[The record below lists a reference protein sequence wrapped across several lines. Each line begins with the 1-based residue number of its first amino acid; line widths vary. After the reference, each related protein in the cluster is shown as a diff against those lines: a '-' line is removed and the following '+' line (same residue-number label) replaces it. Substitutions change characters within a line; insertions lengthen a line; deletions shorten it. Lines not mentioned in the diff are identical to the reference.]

1 MKSKLNEHTANYY
14 AFTLHSQKKCM
25 ERSSIILEAIG
36 KAYFTL
42 QSHKKLKDSIPQ
54 ILEHLGIATDVD
66 RVYIFKNHYD
76 VNGDFCMTY
85 TYEWSAP
92 GVSPQIE
99 FEYLQNLPWSVF
111 SEMEKELRN
120 NRVINEL
127 VRNTQNGDFYDAM
140 VEQGILS
147 YLFVPIFSGGDF
159 WGYIGFDNCRSEK
172 LYSDQQ
178 ALALHAFASTLGTTI
193 LAKKQKKK
201 LLKSRKSY
209 LNLVNSVKD
218 IIFKIDLSGNWSF
231 LNKSWESI
239 SGYQVDESIGRNAF
253 EFFDPSLQAEICK
266 DFDSLLSGSK
276 TEAEG
281 ELRLLTKDNNLVWV
295 KLQVNTLKDSQG
307 MVTGI
312 SGTLVNINHEKSIQ
326 VDLQKS
332 EEDLQRL
339 NELLQAVNETQLSFF
354 LEEDF
359 QSPLDTLLHKILNI
373 TGSSFGFIGEVLYDE
388 NGLPYLKSH
397 TISNISWSEE
407 ISQFY
412 QQNFRVGIEFRN
424 LETLFGESLKTG
436 ELVISND
443 VPNDPRSGGTP
454 AGHPPL
460 LRYIGI
466 PVHKGDEFLGL
477 MGFANKDSDYSI
489 EDANF
494 LQPLIS
500 GYANLIKAIRINRLK
515 KESDLLRQKADE
527 NYKLVSEN
535 TGDIIALHN
544 LDLSFKFISPSV
556 EKVLGYK
563 PEELIGK
570 IPNQVFGLQD
580 DLISRKIEE
589 QFTVVVPHKNKTT
602 NNIVFLEIL
611 MTPLKD
617 ETGNVYSILATSRD
631 VTEREKMLEELKE
644 SLVREKEL
652 NQLKSRFISMTSH
665 EFRTPLATIMSSTEL
680 LGMILD
686 RGGDDSMLKERSQ
699 THISR
704 INAQIKRLTAI
715 ISDLLVLEKS
725 AQDKIVI
732 THQEVAINKFVR
744 NVVDNHVNDM
754 GSKIDADISDEDII
768 IYTDPTWLS
777 HIINNLIDN
786 AVKYSLHAGQHPK
799 VTVERSGKDVLI
811 KVKDYGIGIP
821 KNDHKYIFG
830 SFFRAKNV
838 TNIKGTGLGLN
849 IVKEFINKLGG
860 EVSFTSQEGKGATFI
875 LKLPYEN

>member
-1 MKSKLNEHTANYY
+1 
-14 AFTLHSQKKCM
+14 M
-25 ERSSIILEAIG
+25 ERSLIILEAIG

-54 ILEHLGIATDVD
+54 ILEHLGVATEVD

-76 VNGDFCMTY
+76 VNDNFCMTY

-99 FEYLQNLPWSVF
+99 FEYLHNLPWSVF
-111 SEMEKELRN
+111 PEMELELRKN
-120 NRVINEL
+120 LVINEL
-127 VRNTQNGDFYDAM
+127 VRNTKNGDFYDAM

-147 YLFVPIFSGGDF
+147 YLFVPILSGCDF
-159 WGYIGFDNCRSEK
+159 WGYIGFDNCRTEN
-172 LYSDQQ
+172 LYTDQQ
-178 ALALHAFASTLGTTI
+178 ALALHALASTLGTTI

-209 LNLVNSVKD
+209 LNLVNGVKD
-218 IIFKIDLSGNWSF
+218 VIFKIDSQGNWSF
-231 LNKSWESI
+231 LNKAWESI
-239 SGYQVDESIGRNAF
+239 SGYLVDETIGKNTLNFFEPSIRG
-253 EFFDPSLQAEICK
+253 EIRK
-266 DFDSLLSGSK
+266 DFEALLTGST
-276 TEAEG
+276 TELES
-281 ELRLLTKDNNLVWV
+281 ELRLLTKDNNHVWV
-295 KLQVNTLKDSQG
+295 KVQVNTLKDPEG
-307 MVTGI
+307 VVIGV
-312 SGTLVNINHEKSIQ
+312 SGTLVNINQEKSIQ
-326 VDLQKS
+326 VALQKS

-339 NELLQAVNETQLSFF
+339 NELLQAVNDTQLSFF
-354 LEEDF
+354 IEEDF
-359 QSPLDTLLHKILNI
+359 QNPLDTLLIKILNI

-388 NGLPYLKSH
+388 NRLPYLKSH

-407 ISQFY
+407 TSQFY
-412 QQNFRVGIEFRN
+412 QQNFRAGIEFRN
-424 LETLFGESLKTG
+424 LETLFGVSLKTG
-436 ELVISND
+436 EVVISNN

-500 GYANLIKAIRINRLK
+500 GYANIIKAIRINRLK
-515 KESDLLRQKADE
+515 KESDLLRHQADE

-563 PEELIGK
+563 PEDLIGK
-570 IPNQVFGLQD
+570 IPSKVFGLQD
-580 DLISRKIEE
+580 NLAPKKIED
-589 QFTVVVPHKNKTT
+589 QFKLVVPHTHKITKNV
-602 NNIVFLEIL
+602 VFLEIL

-617 ETGNVYSILATSRD
+617 ESGAVYSLLATSRD

-686 RGGDDSMLKERSQ
+686 RAGDSYLTERSQ

-704 INAQIKRLTAI
+704 INAQIKRLTAV

-732 THQEVAINKFVR
+732 TQQEVAINRFVR
-744 NVVDNHVNDM
+744 SVVDNHINDM
-754 GSKIDADISDEDII
+754 GSKIETDISDEDII
-768 IYTDPTWLS
+768 IDTDPTWLS

-786 AVKYSLHAGQHPK
+786 AVKYSPYADQYPK
-799 VTVERSGKDVLI
+799 VTVEKLNGDVLI
-811 KVKDYGIGIP
+811 KVRDYGIGIP
-821 KNDHKYIFG
+821 KSDHKYIFG

-838 TNIKGTGLGLN
+838 SNIRGTGLGLN
-849 IVKEFINKLGG
+849 IVKEFISKLGG
-860 EVSFTSQEGKGATFI
+860 EVSFISQEGKGSTFI